1 MSLSPK
7 MISLCVHGHPNWP
20 PMSMSPKITP
30 SPCPQAPKMTHLY
43 VQTIYDRATLKTNL
57 LNCHRIPLSVWQEFL
72 KGSEASKLHSFWY
85 FYVRQLLP
93 EVSYFTILLQEV
105 AGQWTWCPQPRSCH
119 RTAGGTE
126 KWLLAWQKYIKH
138 YLIWTQL
145 LSVRKIGKGSHC
157 TNWK

>member
-1 MSLSPK
+1 MCPWSPK
-7 MISLCVHGHPNWP
+7 LTTYVHVTQN
-20 PMSMSPKITP
+20 
-30 SPCPQAPKMTHLY
+30 

-105 AGQWTWCPQPRSCH
+105 AGQ
-119 RTAGGTE
+119 
-126 KWLLAWQKYIKH
+126 
-138 YLIWTQL
+138 
-145 LSVRKIGKGSHC
+145 
-157 TNWK
+157 

>member
-1 MSLSPK
+1 
-7 MISLCVHGHPNWP
+7 
-20 PMSMSPKITP
+20 
-30 SPCPQAPKMTHLY
+30 MTHLY

-105 AGQWTWCPQPRSCH
+105 AEGVRQVNDYDAHNLGPVIGQQEVLKSGC
-119 RTAGGTE
+119 
-126 KWLLAWQKYIKH
+126 WLDKN
-138 YLIWTQL
+138 T
-145 LSVRKIGKGSHC
+145 
-157 TNWK
+157 